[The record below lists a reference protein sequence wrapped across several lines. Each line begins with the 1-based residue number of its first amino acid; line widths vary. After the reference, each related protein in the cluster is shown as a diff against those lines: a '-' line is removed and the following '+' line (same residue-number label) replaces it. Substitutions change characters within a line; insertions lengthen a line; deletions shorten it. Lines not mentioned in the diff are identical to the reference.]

1 MKNKPILFVAGTAFV
16 IFTVMIGCQKLP
28 GKNAFLTV
36 EETFCIGCGDC
47 IKVCEDDAI
56 VLLGGKA
63 VIDPSKCIQCGNC
76 VKVCPNDAI
85 H

>member
-1 MKNKPILFVAGTAFV
+1 MNKLFFLCTIIASMI
-16 IFTVMIGCQKLP
+16 IFYIGCNVLP
-28 GKNAFLTV
+28 SKNAFLTV
-36 EETFCIGCGDC
+36 ETTFCTGCGTC
-47 IKVCEDDAI
+47 TKVCKGDAI
-56 VLLGGKA
+56 IIVSNKA